1 LIQIKRSLRMEYT
14 GGRQA
19 RQGVDECVESTTSRA
34 KAPRAPCEHT
44 RAQGRT
50 DASRTGRAHAGA
62 ECAGRALAE
71 LKAACHRHAGP
82 SSRPRKGEQA
92 AAAPNKGATTTPA
105 GQPPARSTREGSG
118 GGTAG
123 PPNGPKAGE
132 GAAGPPGELGGD
144 KKIKGFP
151 FLNLFSR

>member
-1 LIQIKRSLRMEYT
+1 MEYT

-118 GGTAG
+118 GGGERLGRQMG
-123 PPNGPKAGE
+123 PNRGRGRLGRQGRRGE
-132 GAAGPPGELGGD
+132 I
-144 KKIKGFP
+144 KK
-151 FLNLFSR
+151 